1 MMKKFTW
8 VIALFFSFT
17 MVSYAQTTEY
27 ESKTRDF
34 LAQKMSQQAGDIFVL
49 DSLVKTDGYEKEE
62 KGMKVYVMEYD
73 LYITA
78 LHAFWKSGNAF
89 EGYWQSFQAS
99 RNKPANNPNSAPQ
112 FYQQNSRLKLSGNAT
127 FQKTERNV
135 RMIDLDMSKVTKLST
150 ASSSTTTPSTS
161 NGMTQMQIDSA
172 RYAQGDNHDSTN
184 TGTQKKP
191 AKSTASKLLQNLLAP
206 KKK

>member
-1 MMKKFTW
+1 MKT
-8 VIALFFSFT
+8 VIWATFLLFAT
-17 MVSYAQTTEY
+17 TVVSCGQTTDY

-34 LAQKMSQQAGDIFVL
+34 LSQKMKQQAGDIFVI

-78 LHAFWKSGNAF
+78 VHSFWKSGNAF

-99 RNKPANNPNSAPQ
+99 RNKPANTANSSPQ
-112 FYQQNSRLKLSGNAT
+112 FYQQNSRLKLSGHST

-135 RMIDLDMSKVTKLST
+135 RMIDLDMSKVTKLDI

-161 NGMTQMQIDSA
+161 GGMTQMQIDSA
-172 RYAQGDNHDSTN
+172 RYAQGNTNDS
-184 TGTQKKP
+184 TGTQKKQG
-191 AKSTASKLLQNLLAP
+191 KSTASKLFQNLLAP